1 MIRSVLVVELTRLGD
16 VITMLPALQLLAQ
29 QYASAKIHLLVNE
42 QYASFLQTIGVPCEV
57 HGIRAA
63 ESVLGFLRAV
73 LFVRRLKADLAL
85 SMSPPKRNAAVTLT
99 SGAPRKVGYLTYVH
113 SLTPYLESTA
123 IESFGCTLPR
133 REFYGLENIE
143 ERSLKVCK
151 ALGIYSE
158 SHAIQIQS
166 NAIENA
172 WKNLTKQGAVPQQ
185 RFVALQPFSG
195 WQFRSW
201 SIERFNL
208 LGQKILLLLNYHVV
222 FLCEKKE
229 EHLLEPA
236 KAKFAGRTDV
246 FFVASEDLV
255 ETSAILKNAALVVGN
270 DSGPLHLA
278 AALGAKVVGLF
289 GPSAPHLTAPRDAH
303 GVFHYER
310 VECSPCNQHRCIRPT
325 DSCMSLI
332 SHEYVFHSV
341 KTLLVAPSGVET
353 PANA

>member
-1 MIRSVLVVELTRLGD
+1 
-16 VITMLPALQLLAQ
+16 
-29 QYASAKIHLLVNE
+29 
-42 QYASFLQTIGVPCEV
+42 
-57 HGIRAA
+57 
-63 ESVLGFLRAV
+63 
-73 LFVRRLKADLAL
+73 
-85 SMSPPKRNAAVTLT
+85 
-99 SGAPRKVGYLTYVH
+99 VH
-113 SLTPYLESTA
+113 SLTPYLESTP

-158 SHAIQIQS
+158 SHTLHIQ
-166 NAIENA
+166 NEAIENA
-172 WKNLTKQGAVPQQ
+172 WRELTTQGAVPRQK
-185 RFVALQPFSG
+185 FVALHPFSG

-208 LGQKILLLLNYHVV
+208 LAQKILLLLNHSVV
-222 FLCEKKE
+222 FVCEKKE

-236 KAKFAGRTDV
+236 KARFAGRSDV
-246 FFVASEDLV
+246 FFFASEDLV
-255 ETSAILKNAALVVGN
+255 ETSAIFKKSALLVCN

-278 AALGAKVVGLF
+278 AALGVKVVALF
-289 GPSAPHLTAPRDAH
+289 GPATPQLTAPRNAH

-310 VECSPCNQHRCIRPT
+310 VECSPCNQHRCVRPT

-341 KTLLVAPSGVET
+341 KKLLVVPSGVET